1 MVSPPQSKLTPLPH
15 HTVTPVGVSLA
26 VSVLIVTAAAGAATM
41 MDPAQLDAFYSA
53 DATASWRSVLGKGM
67 HYHHGMWLENNTALE

>member
-1 MVSPPQSKLTPLPH
+1 
-15 HTVTPVGVSLA
+15 

-67 HYHHGMWLENNTALE
+67 HYHHGIWEDGDQSLE